1 MRLST
6 STCMYFNRPDGT
18 KADIPSTIKV
28 YKEAG
33 YSVLDMNFHDCAMFE
48 TPMWGER
55 WMDYV
60 MRIREEAEKYSIV
73 FSQSHS
79 HFYNYTLPSSED
91 SQWREEQVRRDVLGS
106 QMLGVKWMVIHA
118 ATDWESVTQLKS
130 SKEKGVEYFK
140 RLSDFAAKHNV
151 GIAIENLWEM
161 NIAPK
166 RRYCSF
172 AEELVDLVDTIDRE
186 NVGICWDFEHS
197 AIMKQNQMEALA
209 LVGDRLKATHVSD
222 YYDKVYDHVLP
233 YNGVSDVDDMLRS
246 LAQLDYKGD
255 FTFETHRH
263 TMRLPEEMVLPA
275 MRYSRELGEYLVNRC
290 NKFREEYKDER
301 SDI

>member
-18 KADIPSTIKV
+18 KADIPSTIKI
-28 YKEAG
+28 YSEAG
-33 YSVLDMNFHDCAMFE
+33 YDVLDMNFHDCAMFE
-48 TPMWGER
+48 TPMWGKD
-55 WMDYV
+55 WKSYV
-60 MRIREEAEKYSIV
+60 EKIKNEADKYGIE

-79 HFYNYTLPSSED
+79 HFYNYCEEQSED
-91 SQWREEQVRRDVLGS
+91 SLWREEQIKRDIIGS
-106 QMLGVKWMVIHA
+106 EMLGVKWVVIHA
-118 ATDWESVTQLKS
+118 ATDWNSVTQQKS
-130 SKEKGVEYFK
+130 SKQKGIEYFR
-140 RLSDFAAKHNV
+140 RLSDFAGKHNV

-172 AEELVDLVDTIDRE
+172 AEELVDLVDSIDSE

-197 AIMKQNQMEALA
+197 AIMKQNQIDALK
-209 LVGDRLKATHVSD
+209 LVGDRLKATHISD

-233 YNGVSDVDDMLRS
+233 YNGISDVDDMLKS
-246 LAQLDYKGD
+246 IAQLDYEGD

-263 TMRLPEEMVLPA
+263 TMRLPDELVLPA
-275 MRYSRELGEYLVNRC
+275 IRYSRELGEYLIDRC
-290 NKFREEYKDER
+290 NKFKEGL
-301 SDI
+301 II